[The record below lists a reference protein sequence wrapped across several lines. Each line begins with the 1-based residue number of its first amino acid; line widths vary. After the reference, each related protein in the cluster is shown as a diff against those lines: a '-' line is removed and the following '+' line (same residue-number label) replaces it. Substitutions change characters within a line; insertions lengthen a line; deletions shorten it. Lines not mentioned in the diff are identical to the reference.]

1 MTRVIS
7 SVALSIA
14 VTSFAAAD
22 VGVVEAT
29 GGFQMPNAAYPY
41 VSGIGASQNPRLHGF
56 DFGPIDVPNA
66 QSLLLANWYFENYAY
81 NGGST
86 PPGAASND
94 NWLDGFSTASLTVT
108 LRAGSAMISNNT
120 YALVQTGVNG
130 NNRFWQLTESAR
142 NTNLA
147 GGLGIGS
154 YSVEFSNTFSFNVW
168 TGFVSQGSST
178 TEVSTATFN
187 VVPAP
192 GAIALFGV
200 AGLVGMRR
208 RR

>member
-22 VGVVEAT
+22 VGVVEST
-29 GGFQMPNAAYPY
+29 GGFQMPNAYPY
-41 VSGIGASQNPRLHGF
+41 VSATGALQNPRLDGF
-56 DFGPIDVPNA
+56 DFGAIDVPNA

-94 NWLDGFSTASLTVT
+94 NWLDGSSTASLTVT

-154 YSVEFSNTFSFNVW
+154 YSVEFSTTFSFNVW

-178 TEVSTATFN
+178 TAVSAATFN

-192 GAIALFGV
+192 GAIALLGL
-200 AGLVGMRR
+200 AGLASRR